1 MVNDAN
7 YDMKGYL
14 DMAEHIARKKLEM
27 YSKLLE
33 DIGDF
38 KRRFAGELW
47 PISPSISPESN
58 LIYSEKTKMTL
69 CNESNSLIIKNKD
82 VRNIELI
89 WIDLVKFKKR
99 YNYFRMSC
107 ICDIEIL
114 FIKIEH

>member
-47 PISPSISPESN
+47 PIR
-58 LIYSEKTKMTL
+58 LTRFY
-69 CNESNSLIIKNKD
+69 
-82 VRNIELI
+82 VQ
-89 WIDLVKFKKR
+89 LV
-99 YNYFRMSC
+99 YNYYSQLACVHARDREFYTLM
-107 ICDIEIL
+107 IME
-114 FIKIEH
+114 FIRA

>member
-38 KRRFAGELW
+38 KRRFAGEL
-47 PISPSISPESN
+47 
-58 LIYSEKTKMTL
+58 
-69 CNESNSLIIKNKD
+69 
-82 VRNIELI
+82 
-89 WIDLVKFKKR
+89 
-99 YNYFRMSC
+99 
-107 ICDIEIL
+107 
-114 FIKIEH
+114 